1 MARNWWEESYFT
13 DDQKSDAEPKK
24 IKFFRLIFV
33 CRVLHEKFIWPTTI
47 ALIWHSFAHTV

>member
-47 ALIWHSFAHTV
+47 ALIWHSVAHTV